1 MYSLCLAIVFCLAV
15 SASAYPVDV
24 IEDHYGQE
32 FALVPLSRVRRAEV
46 YGNGDINDPGRAI
59 VGIRGTPIDTNDHRV
74 DANAFASTNI
84 KHHSPITTGL
94 EASYLHKPTNSNLD
108 LKAVNTPQWGT
119 DVKASG
125 RYNFYQDKTTNAN
138 VEGFY
143 GRHYGGMQGTRS
155 PDYGIMFNYRKTF

>member
-1 MYSLCLAIVFCLAV
+1 MYSLSLAIVLCLVASCLA
-15 SASAYPVDV
+15 YPLDV
-24 IEDHYGQE
+24 IEDYNGQE
-32 FALVPLSRVRRAEV
+32 LALVPLSRVRRAEV

-108 LKAVNTPQWGT
+108 LSAVNTPQWGT

-125 RYNFYQDKTTNAN
+125 RYNFYQDKTSNAN
-138 VEGFY
+138 IEGFY
-143 GRHYGGMQGTRS
+143 SRHYSGMSGTRT
-155 PDYGIMFNYRKTF
+155 PDYGIMLNYRTSF